1 MADRTALTAIGS
13 SGARQ
18 CQQHRRGERQQSNV
32 PAAPDRLAPTRRG
45 IRSAAQQRSRPDAEI
60 AFGGEVSFLNLPLAS
75 HHSITSSAVNRS
87 VGGIV
92 RPSVLAVARLITS
105 SYLVGCWKG
114 RSPAFSPRRTRS
126 TYDAAPRYCSTRSV
140 P

>member
-75 HHSITSSAVNRS
+75 HHSITASARTS
-87 VGGIV
+87 TLAGTS
-92 RPSVLAVARLITS
+92 RLSALAVLRLSTVS
-105 SYLVGCWKG
+105 NLVGACTGKSAG
-114 RSPAFSPRRTRS
+114 FSPLRMRS
-126 TYDAAPRYCSTRSV
+126 
-140 P
+140 